1 MIGKTDRENDDEDD
15 DDADGEELKSWAKSW
30 TWTRSR
36 IVHIRY
42 ILLYTFDSWKRTT
55 SYLMQQRDHKPTR
68 PCKPASLNGLIKKG
82 LIFAKV
88 QYILQKK
95 HSFTFFFYFLWRTL
109 VGEWWRFFFFFE
121 IIYFAAKEGFWRL
134 GREKGVQQIGIE
146 KFFSKYQRMMLL
158 QLVSYN
164 EWQQLN
170 YSNNSCLPYCTHF
183 THKDVFGLGS

>member
-109 VGEWWRFFFFFE
+109 VGEWWRFFFFLKLYTLRQRRAFE
-121 IIYFAAKEGFWRL
+121 DWG
-134 GREKGVQQIGIE
+134 GRKV
-146 KFFSKYQRMMLL
+146 YNR
-158 QLVSYN
+158 LVSRNFFQNIKGWCSYN
-164 EWQQLN
+164 
-170 YSNNSCLPYCTHF
+170 
-183 THKDVFGLGS
+183 